1 MQGADTRS
9 ACEAADQAHRARRTG
24 QRLLGGTVMTRT
36 IRRTAIASLLLCLLL
51 GATTVP
57 VLAAPSSPAI
67 NTTITNVT
75 DWVRGLLISLGIL
88 AFVVGA
94 AFYIFDST
102 VGGQER
108 GKSFMIAAV
117 GGVMLGLLAGPI
129 VSLAASL
136 VGTG

>member
-1 MQGADTRS
+1 M
-9 ACEAADQAHRARRTG
+9 AR
-24 QRLLGGTVMTRT
+24 TVRQ
-36 IRRTAIASLLLCLLL
+36 IALASLVLGLLL
-51 GATTVP
+51 AVTSAP
-57 VLAAPSSPAI
+57 VLAAVTSPAI
-67 NTTITNVT
+67 NTTITNIT

-129 VSLAASL
+129 VNLAASL

>member
-1 MQGADTRS
+1 M
-9 ACEAADQAHRARRTG
+9 
-24 QRLLGGTVMTRT
+24 VMTRR
-36 IRRTAIASLLLCLLL
+36 IRQMAFASLVLAMLL
-51 GATTVP
+51 GATSMP
-57 VLAAPSSPAI
+57 VLAAVTSPAI
-67 NTTITNVT
+67 NATITNVT

-88 AFVVGA
+88 AFVIGA
-94 AFYIFDST
+94 ALYIFDST

-108 GKSFMIAAV
+108 GKSFMIAAI

>member
-1 MQGADTRS
+1 M
-9 ACEAADQAHRARRTG
+9 
-24 QRLLGGTVMTRT
+24 VMTRR
-36 IRRTAIASLLLCLLL
+36 IRQIAFASLVLGILLA
-51 GATTVP
+51 ATSMP
-57 VLAAPSSPAI
+57 VLAAVSSPAI
-67 NTTITNVT
+67 NATITNVT

-88 AFVVGA
+88 AFVIGA

-136 VGTG
+136 VGSG

>member
-1 MQGADTRS
+1 M
-9 ACEAADQAHRARRTG
+9 
-24 QRLLGGTVMTRT
+24 VMTRR
-36 IRRTAIASLLLCLLL
+36 IRQMAFASLVLAMLL
-51 GATTVP
+51 GATSMP
-57 VLAAPSSPAI
+57 ALAAVTSPAI
-67 NTTITNVT
+67 NATITNVT

-88 AFVVGA
+88 AFVIGA

-136 VGTG
+136 VGSG

>member
-1 MQGADTRS
+1 M
-9 ACEAADQAHRARRTG
+9 AR
-24 QRLLGGTVMTRT
+24 TVRQ
-36 IRRTAIASLLLCLLL
+36 IVLASLVLGLLV
-51 GATTVP
+51 AVTTVP
-57 VLAAPSSPAI
+57 VLAAVSSPAI

-88 AFVVGA
+88 AFVIGA

-129 VSLAASL
+129 VTLAASL
-136 VGTG
+136 VGSG

>member
-1 MQGADTRS
+1 MA
-9 ACEAADQAHRARRTG
+9 
-24 QRLLGGTVMTRT
+24 RT
-36 IRRTAIASLLLCLLL
+36 IRQIALTSLVLGLLL
-51 GATTVP
+51 GAASVP
-57 VLAAPSSPAI
+57 VLAAPTSPAI

-88 AFVVGA
+88 AFVIGA

-129 VSLAASL
+129 VTLAASL

>member
-1 MQGADTRS
+1 M
-9 ACEAADQAHRARRTG
+9 ARTVR
-24 QRLLGGTVMTRT
+24 QIALASFVLG
-36 IRRTAIASLLLCLLL
+36 LLL
-51 GATTVP
+51 AVTSVP
-57 VLAAPSSPAI
+57 VVAAVTSPAI
-67 NTTITNVT
+67 NATITNVT

-129 VSLAASL
+129 VNLAASL

>member
-1 MQGADTRS
+1 
-9 ACEAADQAHRARRTG
+9 
-24 QRLLGGTVMTRT
+24 MTRT
-36 IRRTAIASLLLCLLL
+36 ARTVRRIALVSLVVGLLL
-51 GATTVP
+51 GATSVP
-57 VLAAPSSPAI
+57 GFAVVNSPAI

-88 AFVVGA
+88 AFVIGA

-129 VSLAASL
+129 VNLAASL

>member
-1 MQGADTRS
+1 MARTART
-9 ACEAADQAHRARRTG
+9 ARR
-24 QRLLGGTVMTRT
+24 
-36 IRRTAIASLLLCLLL
+36 IALVSLVVGLLL
-51 GATTVP
+51 GATSVAGFA
-57 VLAAPSSPAI
+57 VVSSPAI

-94 AFYIFDST
+94 AFFIFDHT

-108 GKSFMIAAV
+108 GKSFMIAAI
-117 GGVMLGLLAGPI
+117 GGVVLGLLAGPI
-129 VSLAASL
+129 VNLAASL

>member
-1 MQGADTRS
+1 M
-9 ACEAADQAHRARRTG
+9 
-24 QRLLGGTVMTRT
+24 VMTRR
-36 IRRTAIASLLLCLLL
+36 IRQIAFASLVLAMLL
-51 GATTVP
+51 GATSMP
-57 VLAAPSSPAI
+57 VLAAVTSPAI
-67 NTTITNVT
+67 NATITNVT

-88 AFVVGA
+88 AFVIGA

-136 VGTG
+136 VGSG

>member
-1 MQGADTRS
+1 MKDKA
-9 ACEAADQAHRARRTG
+9 
-24 QRLLGGTVMTRT
+24 
-36 IRRTAIASLLLCLLL
+36 TAVVVIHEIFGL
-51 GATTVP
+51 
-57 VLAAPSSPAI
+57 
-67 NTTITNVT
+67 T

-129 VSLAASL
+129 VNLAASL

>member
-1 MQGADTRS
+1 MA
-9 ACEAADQAHRARRTG
+9 
-24 QRLLGGTVMTRT
+24 RT
-36 IRRTAIASLLLCLLL
+36 IRQIALTSLVLGVLL
-51 GATTVP
+51 GAASVP
-57 VLAAPSSPAI
+57 VLAAPTSPAI

-88 AFVVGA
+88 AFVIGA

-129 VSLAASL
+129 VTLAASL

>member
-1 MQGADTRS
+1 M
-9 ACEAADQAHRARRTG
+9 ARTVR
-24 QRLLGGTVMTRT
+24 QIALASFVLG
-36 IRRTAIASLLLCLLL
+36 LLL
-51 GATTVP
+51 AVTSVP
-57 VLAAPSSPAI
+57 VLAAVTSPAI
-67 NTTITNVT
+67 NVTITNVT

-94 AFYIFDST
+94 ALYIFDST

-108 GKSFMIAAV
+108 GKSFMIAAI

>member
-1 MQGADTRS
+1 M
-9 ACEAADQAHRARRTG
+9 
-24 QRLLGGTVMTRT
+24 RT
-36 IRRTAIASLLLCLLL
+36 IRQLVLASLILGLLL
-51 GATTVP
+51 GATCVP
-57 VLAAPSSPAI
+57 VLAAVTAVTSPAI
-67 NTTITNVT
+67 NATITNVT

>member
-1 MQGADTRS
+1 MARS
-9 ACEAADQAHRARRTG
+9 VRQIGLATLVLGVLLTATSLPAFAA
-24 QRLLGGTVMTRT
+24 V
-36 IRRTAIASLLLCLLL
+36 
-51 GATTVP
+51 
-57 VLAAPSSPAI
+57 SSPAI
-67 NTTITNVT
+67 NATITNVT

-136 VGTG
+136 VGSG

>member
-1 MQGADTRS
+1 MR
-9 ACEAADQAHRARRTG
+9 G
-24 QRLLGGTVMTRT
+24 QLRPMRT
-36 IRRTAIASLLLCLLL
+36 IRQVVLASLVLGLLL
-51 GATTVP
+51 GATCVP
-57 VLAAPSSPAI
+57 VLAAVTSPAI
-67 NTTITNVT
+67 NATITNVT

-129 VSLAASL
+129 VNLAASL

>member
-1 MQGADTRS
+1 MRTTRRV
-9 ACEAADQAHRARRTG
+9 AQALPITAV
-24 QRLLGGTVMTRT
+24 LLGVS
-36 IRRTAIASLLLCLLL
+36 AVS
-51 GATTVP
+51 VF
-57 VLAAPSSPAI
+57 AAPTSPAI

-75 DWVRGLLISLGIL
+75 DFVRGLLISLGIL

-94 AFYIFDST
+94 ALYIFDST

-117 GGVMLGLLAGPI
+117 AGVVLGLLAGPI
-129 VSLAASL
+129 VTLAASL

>member
-1 MQGADTRS
+1 MGVDYPQTLSVRPT
-9 ACEAADQAHRARRTG
+9 EAQD
-24 QRLLGGTVMTRT
+24 LVGGGEQHTTCRGWAAAT
-36 IRRTAIASLLLCLLL
+36 SLP
-51 GATTVP
+51 AF
-57 VLAAPSSPAI
+57 AAVSSPAI
-67 NTTITNVT
+67 NATITNVT

-136 VGTG
+136 VGSG

>member
-1 MQGADTRS
+1 MARS
-9 ACEAADQAHRARRTG
+9 VRQIALATLVLGVLLTATSLPAFAA
-24 QRLLGGTVMTRT
+24 V
-36 IRRTAIASLLLCLLL
+36 
-51 GATTVP
+51 
-57 VLAAPSSPAI
+57 SSPAI
-67 NTTITNVT
+67 NATITNVT

-136 VGTG
+136 VGSG

>member
-1 MQGADTRS
+1 M
-9 ACEAADQAHRARRTG
+9 AR
-24 QRLLGGTVMTRT
+24 TVRQITL
-36 IRRTAIASLLLCLLL
+36 ASLVLALLL
-51 GATTVP
+51 GVTSVP
-57 VLAAPSSPAI
+57 VLAAVTSPAI
-67 NTTITNVT
+67 NTTITNIT

-129 VSLAASL
+129 VTLAASL